1 MDRQEQLKY
10 CKTCTNKVFDRN
22 RGILCCLTND
32 YPVFQASCADYKQ
45 DMELLRKEEIKQKEQ
60 ELYDKGKASIRNTK
74 IIMSG
79 LILLEIVLIY
89 FFNDWHNTGAII
101 SRIISYIIFGFVLL
115 SAYYR
120 LQFFDYRFR
129 GAIKLW
135 GYETTRKLVVIL
147 FSIAILAILCI
158 RNF

>member
-1 MDRQEQLKY
+1 MERQEQLKY
-10 CKTCTNKVFDRN
+10 CKTCTNKMFDRK
-22 RGILCCLTND
+22 RGILCGLTNN
-32 YPVFQASCADYKQ
+32 YPAFQINCADYNQ

-60 ELYDKGKASIRNTK
+60 ELYEKGKSSIRNTK
-74 IIMSG
+74 LIMSG
-79 LILLEIVLIY
+79 LILLEIILIY

-101 SRIISYIIFGFVLL
+101 SRIIAYIIFGSVLL

-129 GAIKLW
+129 KAIKLW